1 MINLKN
7 LNIILTG
14 GTGVIGNAI
23 IDKLISAGAHVI
35 ATGTNEE
42 KLGKLKNDFKGII
55 FKKFDISKHNEI
67 EKFVDQRGIFYR
79 NFCNL

>member
-14 GTGVIGNAI
+14 ATGVIGNAI
-23 IDKLISAGAHVI
+23 LNKLITAGAHVI

-42 KLGKLKNDFKGII
+42 KL
-55 FKKFDISKHNEI
+55 KKILTQYYSPFFFNIALIVPSK
-67 EKFVDQRGIFYR
+67 K
-79 NFCNL
+79 